1 MKCSWHPWERGVGVC
16 ASCLRERLLA
26 LTTEVQV
33 APSPELPSS
42 MEFPRSVSPYA
53 SRVAA
58 GRSRRSYSSILSS
71 FFGRRGSGEDSSWLP
86 DILRGRRKKKKQL
99 TAATSDTK
107 GKGREVESPAS
118 GGGSGF
124 GRPEG
129 DARYDVASA
138 MPSCRLTPLPMRAA
152 TAKHRHQSVGGEL
165 SGYGA
170 CCSPLVTAGASR
182 QRSWA
187 AEVGTANGVPRLAHH
202 RRHESAEGPLLRSD
216 LSRKLS
222 DLVKFR

>member
-26 LTTEVQV
+26 LTAEVQV

-42 MEFPRSVSPYA
+42 MEFPGSVSPYA

-58 GRSRRSYSSILSS
+58 GRSRRSYSSILSAL
-71 FFGRRGSGEDSSWLP
+71 FGRRGSGEERRWIP
-86 DILRGRRKKKKQL
+86 DILRGRRKKKKKKL
-99 TAATSDTK
+99 TEVISDAK

-118 GGGSGF
+118 GF

-129 DARYDVASA
+129 DAWYDVASA
-138 MPSCRLTPLPMRAA
+138 MPSCRQTPPPMRAA
-152 TAKHRHQSVGGEL
+152 TAKHRHQSVGGDHY
-165 SGYGA
+165 SGFGA
-170 CCSPLVTAGASR
+170 CCSPLVAAGASR
-182 QRSWA
+182 QWSWA
-187 AEVGTANGVPRLAHH
+187 AEVGAANGVPRLAHH
-202 RRHESAEGPLLRSD
+202 RRHASTEGPLLRSD

-222 DLVKFR
+222 DFVKFR